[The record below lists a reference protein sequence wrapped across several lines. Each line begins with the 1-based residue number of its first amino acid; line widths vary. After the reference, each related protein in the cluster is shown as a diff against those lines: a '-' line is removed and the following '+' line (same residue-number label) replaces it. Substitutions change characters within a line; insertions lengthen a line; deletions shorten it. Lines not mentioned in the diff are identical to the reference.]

1 MGDNAAPLPCLHF
14 HLRGIFVMKEKI
26 LTKAPVVC
34 LLTFICCFLWG
45 SAFPCIKIGYR
56 LFQISSGDTASQILF
71 AGIRF
76 TLAGILTLLIG
87 SIASRKILRPGK
99 DSLKPIAVLSM
110 VQTVIQYFF
119 FYIGLAHTTGVK
131 SSIIE
136 ASSSFFAIL
145 IASLIFRYE
154 TLTVRKVLGCLIG
167 FAGVVVINLA
177 GGSMDLNLSLN
188 GEGFILLSTIAY
200 AFSSALIKKYS
211 QHENPVVLS
220 GCQFLLGGLIL
231 SLCGAFMGGRLTA
244 FTPASVLLL
253 IYMALISAVAYSLWG
268 ILLKHNPVSRISIFG
283 FMNPVIGVLLSAVLL
298 NEKNQA
304 FSIYGL
310 ISLVLVCVGIYIVN
324 RQKKL

>member
-1 MGDNAAPLPCLHF
+1 
-14 HLRGIFVMKEKI
+14 MKEKT
-26 LTKAPVVC
+26 LSNAPVVC
-34 LLTFICCFLWG
+34 LLAFICCFLWG

-71 AGIRF
+71 AGVRF

-99 DSLKPIAVLSM
+99 GSLKPIAALSM

-136 ASSSFFAIL
+136 ASSTFFAIL

-154 TLTVRKVLGCLIG
+154 ALTVRKLLGCLIG

-177 GGSMDLNLSLN
+177 GAGSMDLSLRLN
-188 GEGFILLSTIAY
+188 GEGFILLSTISY

-231 SLCGAFMGGRLTA
+231 SLCGAFMGGRLTV

-324 RQKKL
+324 HQKKL

>member
-1 MGDNAAPLPCLHF
+1 
-14 HLRGIFVMKEKI
+14 MKEKI

-188 GEGFILLSTIAY
+188 GEGFILLSTISY

-231 SLCGAFMGGRLTA
+231 SLCGAFPLSHTA
-244 FTPASVLLL
+244 C
-253 IYMALISAVAYSLWG
+253 G
-268 ILLKHNPVSRISIFG
+268 
-283 FMNPVIGVLLSAVLL
+283 
-298 NEKNQA
+298 E
-304 FSIYGL
+304 FS
-310 ISLVLVCVGIYIVN
+310 
-324 RQKKL
+324 